1 MVGTEKLLPEISK
14 SRFPESLPLMNDQGT
29 DEVETD
35 QIFINQP
42 KSTGK
47 SSPQNIFEDSRILP
61 AIIVTSICVFIIGV
75 IGVYLVL
82 HRTDSDTASDQYTI
96 VKMDPS
102 LSMYHGQVYNTVSKG
117 HVYQM
122 PSSHYKSSQS
132 VDQSHYYQIV

>member
-1 MVGTEKLLPEISK
+1 
-14 SRFPESLPLMNDQGT
+14 MNDHGT

-61 AIIVTSICVFIIGV
+61 AIIVISISVFIVAV

-82 HRTDSDTASDQYTI
+82 HRQDSDTASDQYTI
-96 VKMDPS
+96 VTADPNIS
-102 LSMYHGQVYNTVSKG
+102 SMYHHSQVYNTLSKG
-117 HVYQM
+117 QVYQM